1 MGFSCMKEHGF
12 QSALGGSL
20 KMDGTFSHLSKF
32 VCLKATESKWA
43 FSVVSRSCNH
53 IFFAVSGFKQGWFLT
68 DSAGPNYFRHKI

>member
-1 MGFSCMKEHGF
+1 MFKSMGFSCMKENGF

-53 IFFAVSGFKQGWFLT
+53 IFLQSLVLNKDGS
-68 DSAGPNYFRHKI
+68 